1 MFIADATAMQSF
13 IMLQTLSDFHM
24 GIWCWHPL
32 YFADKGGA
40 DTRDRAVL
48 EATVIHLREG
58 VAGVSPMEVAG
69 ASLMEVAGANLME
82 VAGVSRMVVAG
93 DSRMVVEAGVKVVP
107 TVNGTSPV
115 SQKPTWSIWQELLQL
130 EQW

>member
-1 MFIADATAMQSF
+1 MTWASARSDQN
-13 IMLQTLSDFHM
+13 LEEDGTL
-24 GIWCWHPL
+24 
-32 YFADKGGA
+32 GGA
-40 DTRDRAVL
+40 DTQDRAVL

-93 DSRMVVEAGVKVVP
+93 DSHMVVEAGVKVVP

-115 SQKPTWSIWQELLQL
+115 SQKPT
-130 EQW
+130 

>member
-1 MFIADATAMQSF
+1 MTWASARSDQN
-13 IMLQTLSDFHM
+13 LEEDGTL
-24 GIWCWHPL
+24 
-32 YFADKGGA
+32 GGA

-69 ASLMEVAGANLME
+69 ASLMEVAG
-82 VAGVSRMVVAG
+82 VSRMVVAG
-93 DSRMVVEAGVKVVP
+93 DSHMVVEAGVKVVP

-115 SQKPTWSIWQELLQL
+115 SQKPT
-130 EQW
+130 

>member
-1 MFIADATAMQSF
+1 MTWASARSDQN
-13 IMLQTLSDFHM
+13 LEEDGTL
-24 GIWCWHPL
+24 
-32 YFADKGGA
+32 GGA
-40 DTRDRAVL
+40 DTQDRAVL

-69 ASLMEVAGANLME
+69 ASLME

-115 SQKPTWSIWQELLQL
+115 STHSLRGLA
-130 EQW
+130 